1 MLTKLFIESF
11 QSLMFPQSIRLAP
24 LTLIVGANSSGKSS
38 ISRAL
43 RLFQQSFEKNELHF
57 AGDRIDLTSFKT
69 AVSQH
74 DATNQIKFGL
84 EIRGNQRPKLSGES
98 YKLLF
103 ESLNL
108 SFTISGENTSK
119 VSGFSGGGQFVLRPR
134 DGDESSTLGS
144 GLFSFEATPPRANSK
159 YLQLSFSVA
168 SGAEHLTRF
177 VEDIESDREHLF
189 PQTDDRAPET
199 PDGLLLLDGEAALN
213 VANWSGIPLK
223 MRGMQPHISIHP
235 ELASRPRT
243 TGMTVTNSL
252 MKLVNLIV
260 ANVSDI
266 VSEIVSVAPLRSIIS
281 GPTNKPVGKQTL
293 SSSGD
298 NVQQVLLAMDG
309 GEFKKVSDLLE
320 KLTRGKYKV
329 IRMEMRSDHPNMGD
343 FSRVALLDLSNGDE
357 VPVLFQDAGVG
368 ISQVLPILVALS
380 RSPLLPP
387 KLTRFGAKQRPL
399 SRITVVEQP
408 ELHLHPEMQAD
419 LADVL
424 IDAVK
429 PGKHSNGK
437 LIQHSQIL
445 VETHS
450 ESMILRIQKRIREGK
465 IDPSDVALIGVDGFA
480 GGGSLAQE
488 YRISSEGKLVDEL
501 PRDFS
506 TLRLN
511 ELL

>member
-1 MLTKLFIESF
+1 MLTKLFIENF

-43 RLFQQSFEKNELHF
+43 RLFQQSFEQDELHF
-57 AGDRIDLTSFKT
+57 AGDRVDLTSFKT

-74 DATNQIKFGL
+74 HSKNEIKFGL
-84 EIRGNQRPKLSGES
+84 DISSSSKWTAES
-98 YKLLF
+98 YELSF
-103 ESLNL
+103 NSRNL
-108 SFTISGENTSK
+108 SFTISGEKSAQI
-119 VSGFSGGGQFVLRPR
+119 VGFSGGSDFLLRPR
-134 DGDESSTLGS
+134 GGVNSDAIGRGT
-144 GLFSFEATPPRANSK
+144 FTFEATRARSNSK
-159 YLQLSFSVA
+159 YLNLSFSVA
-168 SGAEHLTRF
+168 SGAEYLTKF
-177 VEDIESDREHLF
+177 FQDFNTGEEHLF
-189 PQTDDRAPET
+189 PLTDDRAPEK
-199 PDGLLLLDGEAALN
+199 PGELLLLDGEAALN
-213 VANWSGIPLK
+213 PAHWNGIPLK
-223 MRGMQPHISIHP
+223 MRGMMPQIAIHSGV
-235 ELASRPRT
+235 ASLPQT
-243 TGMTVTNSL
+243 VGMVVADCL
-252 MKLVNLIV
+252 MKLVNQTFIIV
-260 ANVSDI
+260 NDI
-266 VSEIVSVAPLRSIIS
+266 VSTIVSVAPLRSIIS
-281 GPTNKPVGKQTL
+281 GPTIKPVGNQSMNST
-293 SSSGD
+293 GD
-298 NVQQVLLAMDG
+298 NVQQVLLAMEDDQ
-309 GEFKKVSDLLE
+309 FKKVSDLLN
-320 KLTRGKYKV
+320 KLTRGKYKI
-329 IRMEMRSDHPNMGD
+329 IRMVMKSDHPNMGD
-343 FSRVALLDLSNGDE
+343 FSQVALLDLSQGVE

-387 KLTRFGAKQRPL
+387 KLTRFGAKPRP
-399 SRITVVEQP
+399 SRRITFVEQP

-424 IDAVK
+424 IAAVK
-429 PGKHSNGK
+429 PGTNRAGGTMR
-437 LIQHSQIL
+437 HSQIL

-465 IDPSDVALIGVDGFA
+465 LDPNDVAIIGVDGFA